1 MAVGMLD
8 YSESSSLSREQE
20 RSITVHADKGCRDG
34 YYWPIFLDNRATF
47 FFATLFPLFNS
58 ELSCSTAF
66 EEFLI
71 PIII

>member
-1 MAVGMLD
+1 MQIRGVAMV
-8 YSESSSLSREQE
+8 
-20 RSITVHADKGCRDG
+20 TT
-34 YYWPIFLDNRATF
+34 PIFLDNRATF